1 MVDHRLK
8 DLHGPSRRRFLK
20 FTAAAGALL
29 ALDRTEVLN
38 IVADSG
44 GHALADEA
52 SCAETNRSVHL
63 VAGIGGFA
71 WFQLLFP
78 HNGIAAAN
86 NDTFAFHAFG
96 QTEMATDTDEDFTFA
111 PETPWKTLDAKKRVT
126 ALMAGANETHTDQ
139 PSSAADLG
147 GGISM
152 LAAVAALQSQLP
164 SLLPVIGVAPFG
176 FGTAPGA
183 PQVTTV
189 SAPAGMVEL
198 FNSSASRA
206 LLDLPEDAALYE
218 AYYKAFLGLNKA
230 ARRSTWQG
238 QLRITKASAN
248 FLGKNLASELMPT
261 ASDMTSYGIDGA
273 PTNLFDLGYG
283 LIVAARAFKLG
294 LTNSVILPAL
304 NDDPHSAFNDMG
316 DLQLRV
322 GILGKMLDAFMA
334 DLASAQDPVCSG
346 KTLADST
353 IMTIHGDTPKTPR
366 DRNVW
371 PDGTPNNSNW
381 IYVLGQGYLKT
392 GWFGGITPNEEY
404 GFDPATGEAVLG
416 KPSSETSAA
425 AAAAVAFAVAQ
436 GDMQRVSQFFSGGSI
451 AGIINQQIL

>member
-1 MVDHRLK
+1 
-8 DLHGPSRRRFLK
+8 
-20 FTAAAGALL
+20 
-29 ALDRTEVLN
+29 
-38 IVADSG
+38 
-44 GHALADEA
+44 
-52 SCAETNRSVHL
+52 
-63 VAGIGGFA
+63 
-71 WFQLLFP
+71 
-78 HNGIAAAN
+78 
-86 NDTFAFHAFG
+86 
-96 QTEMATDTDEDFTFA
+96 
-111 PETPWKTLDAKKRVT
+111 
-126 ALMAGANETHTDQ
+126 
-139 PSSAADLG
+139 
-147 GGISM
+147 
-152 LAAVAALQSQLP
+152 
-164 SLLPVIGVAPFG
+164 
-176 FGTAPGA
+176 
-183 PQVTTV
+183 
-189 SAPAGMVEL
+189 
-198 FNSSASRA
+198 
-206 LLDLPEDAALYE
+206 
-218 AYYKAFLGLNKA
+218 KA